1 MEAIA
6 DGLPR
11 VAAPDALG
19 EWQWKRVV
27 VLLGLSPQQA
37 RIVARILEG
46 KPDKQIAREMG
57 VRVPTVRTYLTRIF
71 QRTGAADR
79 VELVLHVFACA
90 ATLREHEG
98 CHQK

>member
-1 MEAIA
+1 MGAIA
-6 DGLPR
+6 TGLPR

-19 EWQWKRVV
+19 EGQWERVV
-27 VLLGLSPQQA
+27 ALLGLSPQQA
-37 RIVARILEG
+37 RIVALILEG

-79 VELVLHVFACA
+79 VELVLRVFACA
-90 ATLREHEG
+90 GTLPKHEG

>member
-6 DGLPR
+6 AGLPR

-19 EWQWKRVV
+19 ERQWERVV
-27 VLLGLSPQQA
+27 ALLGLSPQQA
-37 RIVARILEG
+37 RIVALILEG